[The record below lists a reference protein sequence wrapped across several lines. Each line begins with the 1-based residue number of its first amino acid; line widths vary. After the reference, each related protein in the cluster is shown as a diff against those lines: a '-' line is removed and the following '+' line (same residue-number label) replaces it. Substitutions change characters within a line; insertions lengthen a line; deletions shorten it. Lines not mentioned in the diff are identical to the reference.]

1 MEIGHTFYSWSTFIG
16 MEAGFLL
23 YVLSSA
29 WISWYI
35 FSTLF
40 TIFWPI
46 KSTLYSVFYII
57 NTPDGNCIPL
67 IQHKW
72 TQRTVYHWARM
83 DGARGY
89 SKSTNMNM
97 VWYKKPCIHSS
108 AQTTLDIPYALH
120 LSNISLHTSWMEALS
135 YANRIYR
142 TNNRGSLQISN
153 LVDSKNSQCFCKET
167 K

>member
-1 MEIGHTFYSWSTFIG
+1 MLRGSQLKQLKTSIPRQILQRSSTG
-16 MEAGFLL
+16 WRMSKGYHSNL
-23 YVLSSA
+23 
-29 WISWYI
+29 
-35 FSTLF
+35 
-40 TIFWPI
+40 
-46 KSTLYSVFYII
+46 FYII